1 MKHNNRYSLLII
13 TISVLIVLLLT
24 FSSCNMLSQTRYNK
38 HNAEKVYN
46 LLYQSEQLFSEDDI
60 AIVDCTEAI
69 FNLELKEWNDYIE
82 CYDVKSHFEDNLSNE
97 SISNLLLS
105 GVFSNTLSVCA
116 NISDSNNYKYV
127 ISEYISRLNCE
138 YWIDSIVVSKQ
149 KSHNKLFYI
158 NNKTLIVD
166 SLLTAY
172 ESDDNQMTKAEL
184 LCCISAYY
192 DCAYISNSQK
202 AKSVYDDMME
212 QLNNL
217 SASSEERERVLGME
231 QKFVVSFEMLFSE
244 L

>member
-1 MKHNNRYSLLII
+1 
-13 TISVLIVLLLT
+13 
-24 FSSCNMLSQTRYNK
+24 MLSQTRYNK

-69 FNLELKEWNDYIE
+69 FNLELAEWNDYIE

-97 SISNLLLS
+97 SVYNLLLS

-116 NISDSNNYKYV
+116 NASDSNNYKCV

-172 ESDDNQMTKAEL
+172 KGENDQMIKTEL
-184 LCCISAYY
+184 LSCISAYY
-192 DCAYISNSQK
+192 DCSYVSDSQK
-202 AKSVYDDMME
+202 AKSIYDDMME

-217 SASSEERERVLGME
+217 SVSIEERERVLSLE
-231 QKFVVSFEMLFSE
+231 QKFVISFDKLFSE